1 MIETFFG
8 IFIKYG
14 YWALFFGVALENA
27 GLPLPGETL
36 LLAAGFF
43 AARGHFTLLTVIGVA
58 LVGAVLGD
66 NAGYLVG
73 RKVGRNALISYGH
86 HVFLTTARLERI
98 DIFFSKY
105 GSKTIFIARFVT
117 GLRVFAALC
126 AGAAHM
132 PWASFFSYNVA
143 GAILWSITI
152 SLVGYFFGD
161 HWDLLEKWIKGSG
174 VFTLVFIILIA
185 FLRWLYLKKRRS
197 KGRLKCEIEG

>member
-1 MIETFFG
+1 MIETLFG

-58 LVGAVLGD
+58 LLGAVLGD

-86 HVFLTTARLERI
+86 HVFLTPARLERI

-117 GLRVFAALC
+117 GLRVFAALF

-174 VFTLVFIILIA
+174 VFALVFIILIA
-185 FLRWLYLKKRRS
+185 FLRWLYLKKRGS
-197 KGRLKCEIEG
+197 